1 MLQLPLTWQNRS
13 AAIVFPTCSLATAAP
28 LPAAAR
34 LPRLSTE
41 MRRPSL
47 RLLSALLT
55 IAAAPLGAQQETP
68 APIALSD
75 PDGQELVIQE
85 LNVRAAVQGVFSLTE
100 MEIVFRN
107 PHARRM
113 EGRFTAVLPEG
124 ATVSRFAKSVN
135 GRLMEGEVVERLR
148 ANRVYAE
155 ILHQMRDPA
164 LLEQDQGNRFSAR
177 IFPIEAH
184 DTVRVVLGYTRLL
197 PLEGGVRAYRLPLR
211 GLPRIGMLRVNG
223 TFQPLPHEQQV
234 GAGITGPTGSRV
246 TQTGTFAWEDESVT
260 PTQDLEIRWSPRPDA
275 PREYL
280 LRAGRYYIAGVR
292 PDVAPAPPADANA
305 RWTFYLDTS
314 ASAAEGMDHRLAA
327 LRAVLAALPGGRVEL
342 VAFDQA
348 VVPLGSFTPRQAA
361 ERVERLLRER
371 GFLGG
376 TNLNAALAD
385 IQQRAARDASTRFVL
400 VSDGAATVG
409 QTAPAEVYRPL
420 DRLRQGARLSAL
432 VLGARED
439 AAALRQIT
447 TGRGRIVR
455 VPFTERMEERA
466 REAAARLALPL
477 GRTVEVRDAS
487 ADAFYATG
495 AEDVQAG
502 GEVIV
507 LGRLREGADTRVA
520 VGGVRTGAALPLDE
534 RLYEP
539 LLVREFY
546 RAHLDRLQEDERHAD
561 GPEGRERL
569 AAEQVRLSIEHR
581 VMVPRTTM
589 LVLETEADYDRFG
602 LNRTALSRILTVGP
616 RGIER
621 LDRDPGRLA
630 LADRADDD
638 PAPAD
643 PSDADPEVPA
653 ADEAQAAVDAEDFT
667 GAAAEPVVEDEG
679 SREEADAAGPPPP
692 PAPPPP
698 PPPPPPPS
706 MPSAPVAAPAE
717 SSNAATALQGRV
729 AGVAVQQA
737 ATARDSAGAGTANLE
752 VVVAGQTVV
761 TPPEPAEPPRPA
773 LPEWVGAR
781 RFRPGEADS
790 LMARLASNP
799 RDRVLYNE
807 LSEALAEA
815 ERWRELRD
823 VAFRWQPMDPDNPQV
838 YESLALASHN
848 LGRRDEAYR
857 ATGSLVEVA
866 PSKPEMLQ
874 RAALLLWRVGAR
886 DAWEAPARRAVE
898 MRPDL
903 PNPYRTLALL
913 LWQAGRYEE
922 AAETLERAL
931 QNPVDG
937 WYGNAA
943 EVVSQ
948 ELGYVYRAWIRA
960 EPRRAEEIRR
970 RAERHSVDMGR
981 TDRFR
986 ITMTWD
992 TDGNDVDLHVVD
1004 PRGEH
1009 VYYGHM
1015 QAESGIQ
1022 LLRDIT
1028 QGFGP
1033 EVMRTDRVDPG
1044 AYHVGVKYFAAGPMG
1059 ISRGILVVMEPRAD
1073 GDVAVRIEPFRLIP
1087 ERGDVQPVMTLHPGG
1102 PGK

>member
-1 MLQLPLTWQNRS
+1 MRRLSILLGLPIL
-13 AAIVFPTCSLATAAP
+13 LAAP
-28 LPAAAR
+28 LAAQR
-34 LPRLSTE
+34 
-41 MRRPSL
+41 
-47 RLLSALLT
+47 
-55 IAAAPLGAQQETP
+55 ETP

-107 PHARRM
+107 PHGRRM

-124 ATVSRFAKSVN
+124 ATVSRFAKEVN
-135 GRLMEGEVVERLR
+135 GALMEGEVVERLR

-177 IFPIEAH
+177 IFPIEANA
-184 DTVRVVLGYTRLL
+184 TVRVVLGYTRLL
-197 PLEGGVRAYRLPLR
+197 PLEGGVRTFRVPLR
-211 GLPRIGMLRVNG
+211 GLPRVGILRVNV
-223 TFQPLPHEQQV
+223 TSQPLPHEQQV
-234 GAGITGPTGSRV
+234 GTVLAPRDSRLTNTGRLEWESESAVPT
-246 TQTGTFAWEDESVT
+246 E
-260 PTQDLEIRWSPRPDA
+260 DLEIRWTPRPDA

-280 LRAGRYYIAGVR
+280 MRAGRFYIAGVR
-292 PDVAPAPPADANA
+292 PDVAPAQPAAGG
-305 RWTFYLDTS
+305 RWVFLLDTS
-314 ASAAEGMDHRLAA
+314 ASAAEGMDHRIAA
-327 LRAVLAALPGGRVEL
+327 LRTVLAALPGAQVEL
-342 VAFDQA
+342 LAFDQA
-348 VVPLGSFTPRQAA
+348 VVPLGTFTPREASA
-361 ERVERLLRER
+361 RVEGLLRER

-376 TNLNAALAD
+376 TNLHAALTAV
-385 IQQRAARDASTRFVL
+385 QERAVRDPAARFVL

-409 QTAPAEVYRPL
+409 QTAQAEVYRPL
-420 DRLRQGARLSAL
+420 DRMPREARLHAL

-439 AAALRQIT
+439 AGALRQIT
-447 TGRGRIVR
+447 GGRGRIVR
-455 VPFTERMEERA
+455 VPFTERMDEGA

-477 GRTVEVRDAS
+477 GRTVEVRDA
-487 ADAFYATG
+487 AAEAFYATG
-495 AEDVQAG
+495 AQDVQPG

-520 VGGVRTGAALPLDE
+520 VDDVRTGAALPLDE
-534 RLYEP
+534 SLFEP

-546 RAHLDRLQEDERHAD
+546 RAHLQHLREQERHAD
-561 GPEGRERL
+561 GDEARQRL
-569 AAEQVRLSIEHR
+569 ADEQVRLSLEHR

-602 LNRTALSRILTVGP
+602 LDRTALSRILTVGP

-621 LDRDPGRLA
+621 LDRRPARLA
-630 LADRADDD
+630 LADTVAGDEDEDD
-638 PAPAD
+638 P
-643 PSDADPEVPA
+643 
-653 ADEAQAAVDAEDFT
+653 DAEEAS
-667 GAAAEPVVEDEG
+667 AAARREREGLQPEDEEG
-679 SREEADAAGPPPP
+679 EIAATAESFTAEGVEEGIAAAPVSAPPAPMPPPTSDM
-692 PAPPPP
+692 PPPP
-698 PPPPPPPS
+698 PPMEATAAGAIQGRAS
-706 MPSAPVAAPAE
+706 GATVAPA
-717 SSNAATALQGRV
+717 
-729 AGVAVQQA
+729 
-737 ATARDSAGAGTANLE
+737 
-752 VVVAGQTVV
+752 
-761 TPPEPAEPPRPA
+761 RPT
-773 LPEWVGAR
+773 LPSWVGAR

-799 RDRVLYNE
+799 RDRVLYNQ

-823 VAFRWQPMDPDNPQV
+823 VGFRWQPMDPDNPQV
-838 YESLALASHN
+838 YESIALASHR
-848 LGRRDEAYR
+848 LGRRDEAFR

-866 PSKPEMLQ
+866 PSRPEMLQ

-913 LWQAGRYEE
+913 LWQAGRFAE

-931 QNPVDG
+931 QNPVDR

-943 EVVSQ
+943 QVVRD
-948 ELGYVYRAWIRA
+948 ELGYVYRAWMRA
-960 EPRRAEEIRR
+960 QPGRASEIRR
-970 RAERHSVDMGR
+970 RAADHGVDLAR
-981 TDRFR
+981 TDRLR

-1004 PRGEH
+1004 PPGEH
-1009 VYYGHM
+1009 VYYSHK
-1015 QAESGIQ
+1015 QAASGIQ
-1022 LLRDIT
+1022 LLQDIT

-1033 EVMRTDRVDPG
+1033 EVVRTDRVVPG

-1059 ISRGILVVMEPRAD
+1059 ISRGTLVVLEPAEN
-1073 GDVAVRIEPFRLIP
+1073 GDMRVRIEPFRLIP
-1087 ERGDVQPVMTLHPGG
+1087 DRGDVQSVMTLYPAGQE
-1102 PGK
+1102 K

>member
-1 MLQLPLTWQNRS
+1 MRRH
-13 AAIVFPTCSLATAAP
+13 AIRIFLASLALLAASP
-28 LPAAAR
+28 LAAQ
-34 LPRLSTE
+34 P
-41 MRRPSL
+41 
-47 RLLSALLT
+47 
-55 IAAAPLGAQQETP
+55 ETP

-107 PHARRM
+107 PHGRRM
-113 EGRFTAVLPEG
+113 EGRFSAVLPEG
-124 ATVSRFAKSVN
+124 ATISRFAKEVN
-135 GRLMEGEVVERLR
+135 GSLMEGEVVERLR

-177 IFPIEAH
+177 IFPIEAGA
-184 DTVRVVLGYTRLL
+184 TVRVVLGYTRLL
-197 PLEGGVRAYRLPLR
+197 PLEGGVRTYRVPLR

-223 TFQPLPHEQQV
+223 SFQPLPHEQQT
-234 GAGITGPTGSRV
+234 GATVAGPPGSRIAEG
-246 TQTGTFAWEDESVT
+246 GTLAWEDESVT
-260 PTQDLEIRWSPRPDA
+260 PTEDLEIRWSPRPDA

-280 LRAGRYYIAGVR
+280 LRAGRFYIAGVR
-292 PDVAPAPPADANA
+292 PDAAPAPPAGPGT
-305 RWTFYLDTS
+305 RWVFLLDTS

-327 LRAVLAALPGGRVEL
+327 LRTVLAALPGARVEL
-342 VAFDQA
+342 IAFDQA
-348 VVPLGSFTPRQAA
+348 VVSLGSFSPREASA
-361 ERVERLLRER
+361 RVEGLVRAR

-376 TNLNAALAD
+376 TDLHEALSA
-385 IQQRAARDASTRFVL
+385 IQARAAREPATRFVL

-409 QTAPAEVYRPL
+409 QTAPAEVFRPL
-420 DRLRQGARLSAL
+420 DRMPARAQLSAL

-447 TGRGRIVR
+447 AGRGRIVR
-455 VPFTERMEERA
+455 VPFTARMEAGA
-466 REAAARLALPL
+466 REAAVRLALPV
-477 GRTVEVRDAS
+477 GRTVEVRDAAAES
-487 ADAFYATG
+487 FYATG

-502 GEVIV
+502 GEVLV
-507 LGRLREGADTRVA
+507 LGRLREGEDTRIA
-520 VGGVRTGAALPLDE
+520 VDGVRTGAALPLDE
-534 RLYEP
+534 DRFGP

-546 RAHLDRLQEDERHAD
+546 RAHLDRLQEEERHAD
-561 GPEGRERL
+561 GDEARQRL
-569 AAEQVRLSIEHR
+569 AQEQVALSIQHR

-589 LVLETEADYDRFG
+589 LVLETEADYARFG
-602 LNRTALSRILTVGP
+602 LQRTALAQILTVGP

-621 LDRDPGRLA
+621 LDRAPGQLA
-630 LADRADDD
+630 LADSAARDPDPNEPP
-638 PAPAD
+638 PAPG
-643 PSDADPEVPA
+643 
-653 ADEAQAAVDAEDFT
+653 DEESERERAEQGAT
-667 GAAAEPVVEDEG
+667 AAAEPVSAEDFVGQGTSGGVAEGVEEDVASVSVDDE
-679 SREEADAAGPPPP
+679 AGPPPP
-692 PAPPPP
+692 APAPPPP
-698 PPPPPPPS
+698 PPMSVSPP
-706 MPSAPVAAPAE
+706 E
-717 SSNAATALQGRV
+717 TAQRQE
-729 AGVAVQQA
+729 A
-737 ATARDSAGAGTANLE
+737 
-752 VVVAGQTVV
+752 VVVAGAAASGNAAGR
-761 TPPEPAEPPRPA
+761 PAAAAAPPRPT

-790 LMARLASNP
+790 LLARLAADP
-799 RDRVLYNE
+799 RDRALYNQ

-848 LGRRDEAYR
+848 LGRRDEAWR

-866 PSKPEMLQ
+866 PGKPEMLQ

-913 LWQAGRYEE
+913 LWQAGRLEE
-922 AAETLERAL
+922 AAEVLEQAL
-931 QNPVDG
+931 QKPVDA
-937 WYGNAA
+937 WYENAA
-943 EVVSQ
+943 DVVRQ
-948 ELGYVYRAWIRA
+948 ELGYVYRAWMRA
-960 EPRRAEEIRR
+960 QPGRAEEIRR
-970 RAERHSVDMGR
+970 RAQANNVDLER
-981 TDRFR
+981 TDRLR

-1009 VYYGHM
+1009 VYYAHK
-1015 QAESGIQ
+1015 QAASGIQ
-1022 LLRDIT
+1022 LLEDIT

-1033 EVMRTDRVDPG
+1033 EVVRTDRVVPG

-1059 ISRGILVVMEPRAD
+1059 ISRGILVVMEPVAG
-1073 GDVAVRIEPFRLIP
+1073 GDVRVRLEPFRLIP
-1087 ERGDVQPVMTLHPGG
+1087 DRGDVQPVMTLYPAGA
-1102 PGK
+1102 GK

>member
-1 MLQLPLTWQNRS
+1 
-13 AAIVFPTCSLATAAP
+13 
-28 LPAAAR
+28 
-34 LPRLSTE
+34 
-41 MRRPSL
+41 
-47 RLLSALLT
+47 
-55 IAAAPLGAQQETP
+55 
-68 APIALSD
+68 
-75 PDGQELVIQE
+75 
-85 LNVRAAVQGVFSLTE
+85 FSLTE

-107 PHARRM
+107 PHPRRM
-113 EGRFTAVLPEG
+113 EGRFSAVLPEG
-124 ATVSRFAKSVN
+124 ATVSRFAKEVN

-177 IFPIEAH
+177 IFPIEAGA
-184 DTVRVVLGYTRLL
+184 TVRVVLGYTRLL
-197 PLEGGVRAYRLPLR
+197 PLENGVRTFRVPLR
-211 GLPRIGMLRVNG
+211 GLPRIGMLRVNVIS
-223 TFQPLPHEQQV
+223 QPLPHERQV
-234 GAGITGPTGSRV
+234 RAGITAPSGSRV
-246 TQTGTFAWEDESVT
+246 SETGALQWEDESVT

-280 LRAGRYYIAGVR
+280 MRAGRYYIAGVR
-292 PDVAPAPPADANA
+292 PDAAPAQPAGADA
-305 RWTFYLDTS
+305 RWTFFLDTS
-314 ASAAEGMDHRLAA
+314 ASAAEGMDHRIAA
-327 LRAVLAALPGGRVEL
+327 LRTVLAALPGGRVEL

-348 VVPLGSFTPRQAA
+348 VVPLGTFTPRQAA
-361 ERVERLLRER
+361 ERVEGLLRER

-385 IQQRAARDASTRFVL
+385 IQRRAARDASTRFVL

-420 DRLRQGARLSAL
+420 DRLPRNARLSAL
-432 VLGARED
+432 VLGSRED
-439 AAALRQIT
+439 AGALRQIT
-447 TGRGRIVR
+447 GGRGRIVR

-466 REAAARLALPL
+466 REAAARLALAP

-487 ADAFYATG
+487 AEAFYVTG
-495 AEDVQAG
+495 EDDYLPG
-502 GEVIV
+502 GEVLV

-520 VGGVRTGAALPLDE
+520 VDNVRTGAALPMDE
-534 RLYEP
+534 ARFEP

-546 RAHLDRLQEDERHAD
+546 RAHLEHLQQEERYAD
-561 GPEGRERL
+561 GPEARQRL
-569 AAEQVRLSIEHR
+569 AEEQVRLSMEHR

-602 LNRTALSRILTVGP
+602 LNRTALSRILAVGP
-616 RGIER
+616 TGIER

-630 LADRADDD
+630 FADTAAVDEDDD
-638 PAPAD
+638 APAVDDADPAD
-643 PSDADPEVPA
+643 PEEEAEAGVAEV
-653 ADEAQAAVDAEDFT
+653 VVNAENFT
-667 GAAAEPVVEDEG
+667 GEGVEGALAEEV
-679 SREEADAAGPPPP
+679 PPPP
-692 PAPPPP
+692 PPSPMSPPPP
-698 PPPPPPPS
+698 PPPPPAPVS
-706 MPSAPVAAPAE
+706 MPPD
-717 SSNAATALQGRV
+717 ALQGRV
-729 AGVAVQQA
+729 AGVTVTGA
-737 ATARDSAGAGTANLE
+737 AASRPRDEAAIALEARVDTTVAGTDTVMTMAAE
-752 VVVAGQTVV
+752 VV
-761 TPPEPAEPPRPA
+761 PAEPPRPA

-790 LMARLASNP
+790 LLARLAADP

-838 YESLALASHN
+838 YESLALASFHLN
-848 LGRRDEAYR
+848 RRDEAYR

-866 PSKPEMLQ
+866 PSRPEMLQ

-931 QNPVDG
+931 KNPVDR

-943 EVVSQ
+943 EVVNQ
-948 ELGYVYRAWIRA
+948 ELGYVYRAWMRA
-960 EPRRAEEIRR
+960 EPARAEEIRR
-970 RAERHSVDMGR
+970 RAEHNRVDLER

-986 ITMTWD
+986 VTMAWD

-1004 PRGEH
+1004 PAGAH
-1009 VYYGHM
+1009 VYY
-1015 QAESGIQ
+1015 ASRTAPSGLQ
-1022 LLRDIT
+1022 LLWDIT

-1033 EVMRTDRVDPG
+1033 EVVRTDSVIPG
-1044 AYHVGVKYFAAGPMG
+1044 PYHVGVKYFAAGPMG
-1059 ISRGILVVMEPRAD
+1059 ISRGVLVVMEPRAD

-1087 ERGDVQPVMTLHPGG
+1087 ERGDVQPVMTLYPGG
-1102 PGK
+1102 EGK